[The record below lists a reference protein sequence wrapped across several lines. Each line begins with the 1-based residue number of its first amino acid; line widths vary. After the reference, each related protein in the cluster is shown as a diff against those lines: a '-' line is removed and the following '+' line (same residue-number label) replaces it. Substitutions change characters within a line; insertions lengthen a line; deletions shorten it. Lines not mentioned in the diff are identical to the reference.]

1 MLHAHRWFAALA
13 VTCLAFSACG
23 TPEQDPQDAASN
35 DATDVSDATDT
46 TGETVLPGDGVWLA
60 FQVDDSANQTFGD
73 GDMKWTGSFAWD
85 ETTNEIVP
93 ADSWLPSDGPYP
105 LLYDDGPL
113 SAGGHEKEGAVK
125 GDHIFSTQ
133 VKFKAA
139 TDTTFEYGVLNE
151 FDNWMWVGPNGK
163 LVVPAGATGVI
174 DAPGQTLKKFGTID
188 MKVTLD
194 TQTLHPNFALWKPA
208 THKFYLKGSM
218 NQWTPVQL
226 LDDGQKGDA
235 VADDGIYTYVHLLNL
250 GKHDGGLPAGDEVQ
264 FMFVAT
270 QGDALPEEGQEYK
283 GAMKANAE
291 GVEAWTGTGAGG
303 AWESAAVLFA
313 KDSKG
318 KFENTAIVVPGGAA
332 CDPACKETEACV
344 SGKCVAI
351 AGCVPACEGG
361 LQCVE
366 GKCVDPNACDPAC
379 TQGWNCV
386 GGTCVDP
393 NACDPACGDGQVCN
407 AGKCEDK
414 VCDPVCGEGQQCVK
428 GACEDKP
435 CDPAC
440 GEGQQCV
447 KGACQDLPCEPACS
461 DGFQCN
467 KGKCEAIPCDPAC
480 KDTEECVGGKCV
492 LVGPATLTAVTPG
505 WAPAKGGGMVV
516 LKGDNLKPWH
526 KVTFT
531 STNPSATSGVGT
543 DATVVAGQGLSVTVP
558 GLPVGWADVTV
569 VVPGQSTLK
578 LAGALELLAFESPQL
593 DGNLNDWDATSL
605 AGASTVVTDWGADK
619 NELTTL
625 QAAFDD
631 QNVYFGIQGVCEAGN
646 AIVVYVDVDPG
657 KTTGPKSPALL
668 KDQAGAVD
676 DAISNLL
683 VGANTSNGFEFAF
696 ATIGMA
702 GFDGGDA
709 GQSTGAGWRGLGN
722 LEDFSWLAFPVK
734 AHFANKVIEASI
746 PIATLFPNGVPAGG
760 ADLQFFAALVSK
772 DGNSNSNQFLPTQ
785 ISPPDGKTVTTLA
798 TLRVRK

>member
-1 MLHAHRWFAALA
+1 MFHAHRWFAALA
-13 VTCLAFSACG
+13 ASCLALAFSACG

-35 DATDVSDATDT
+35 DATDVGDATDT
-46 TGETVLPGDGVWLA
+46 SSETVLPGDGVWLT

-85 ETTNEIVP
+85 ETTNEVVP

-139 TDTTFEYGVLNE
+139 TETTFEYGVLNE

-188 MKVTLD
+188 MRVTLD
-194 TQTLHPNFALWKPA
+194 TQALHPNFALWKPA

-351 AGCVPACEGG
+351 AGCLPACEGG
-361 LQCVE
+361 LQCIE
-366 GKCVDPNACDPAC
+366 GKCV
-379 TQGWNCV
+379 
-386 GGTCVDP
+386 
-393 NACDPACGDGQVCN
+393 
-407 AGKCEDK
+407 
-414 VCDPVCGEGQQCVK
+414 
-428 GACEDKP
+428 
-435 CDPAC
+435 
-440 GEGQQCV
+440 
-447 KGACQDLPCEPACS
+447 
-461 DGFQCN
+461 
-467 KGKCEAIPCDPAC
+467 
-480 KDTEECVGGKCV
+480 
-492 LVGPATLTAVTPG
+492 
-505 WAPAKGGGMVV
+505 
-516 LKGDNLKPWH
+516 
-526 KVTFT
+526 
-531 STNPSATSGVGT
+531 
-543 DATVVAGQGLSVTVP
+543 
-558 GLPVGWADVTV
+558 
-569 VVPGQSTLK
+569 
-578 LAGALELLAFESPQL
+578 
-593 DGNLNDWDATSL
+593 
-605 AGASTVVTDWGADK
+605 
-619 NELTTL
+619 
-625 QAAFDD
+625 
-631 QNVYFGIQGVCEAGN
+631 
-646 AIVVYVDVDPG
+646 
-657 KTTGPKSPALL
+657 
-668 KDQAGAVD
+668 
-676 DAISNLL
+676 
-683 VGANTSNGFEFAF
+683 
-696 ATIGMA
+696 
-702 GFDGGDA
+702 
-709 GQSTGAGWRGLGN
+709 
-722 LEDFSWLAFPVK
+722 
-734 AHFANKVIEASI
+734 
-746 PIATLFPNGVPAGG
+746 
-760 ADLQFFAALVSK
+760 
-772 DGNSNSNQFLPTQ
+772 
-785 ISPPDGKTVTTLA
+785 
-798 TLRVRK
+798 